1 VYRKRACAH
10 EAMAAS
16 QVHSLLSRRY
26 KAWLI
31 LVLLVVSTLNFSD
44 RAILAVLAQPIKEDL
59 KLSDAA
65 LGMLQGLG
73 FAILYSVLGVP
84 LGWLAERFNRKNLI
98 AACVAVWSLM
108 SVACGFAGRFAT
120 LLLGRVGVG
129 IGEAGFQ
136 PSVSSLLADH
146 FTADRRASVFAIV
159 TLGSPIGFL
168 VGQSAGGWF
177 AAHFSWRAAFFA
189 LGVPGLIAALLV
201 CMTVREP
208 PRGLAEGHLAAAPA
222 PPLKLAFRELWSKP
236 TFRHLLV
243 AFTVSGFAF
252 NAMAQFVLTFY
263 LRAFVVPLAVAGA
276 VFGAVSFSSNGLGML
291 LGAWSFDGLSRRD
304 PRWSAWGPAG
314 ALVLAAPLYLL
325 ALTST
330 QTWRFLGLIWFGNFV
345 LISFF
350 AQSVATAQNLVGP
363 RMRALTSAL
372 LFMIAGL
379 VGAGLGP
386 TALGV
391 ASDFFGSR
399 AFGAADFLA
408 SCPGGHAALSAP
420 HTLDRAC
427 RAASAQGLRGAL
439 ICMQIFYFWA
449 AIHYLLAARTLRQD
463 LYAPA
468 ASPQLSVSRVN

>member
-1 VYRKRACAH
+1 MYRKLACGYDTMASSKAH
-10 EAMAAS
+10 P
-16 QVHSLLSRRY
+16 LLSRRY
-26 KAWLI
+26 KTWLV

-73 FAILYSVLGVP
+73 FAILYSVLGIP

-146 FTADRRASVFAIV
+146 FTADRRASAFAIV

-168 VGQSAGGWF
+168 VGQSVGGWF
-177 AAHFSWRAAFFA
+177 AGHFSWRAAFFA
-189 LGVPGLIAALLV
+189 LGVPGLLAALLV
-201 CMTVREP
+201 CLTMREP
-208 PRGLAEGHLAAAPA
+208 PRGLAEGRLAHAAA
-222 PPLKLAFRELWSKP
+222 PPLKLAFQELWSKP

-263 LRAFVVPLAVAGA
+263 LRAFVVPLAIAGA

-314 ALVLAAPLYLL
+314 ALVVAAPLYL
-325 ALTST
+325 AAVMST
-330 QTWRFLGLIWFGNFV
+330 RTGPFLGLIWLANFV

-372 LFMIAGL
+372 LFMIANL

-386 TALGV
+386 TALGM

-399 AFGAADFLA
+399 AFGAADFLT
-408 SCPGGHAALSAP
+408 SCPGGHAALSAT
-420 HTLDRAC
+420 HALDLAC
-427 RAASAQGLRGAL
+427 RAASARGLRDAL
-439 ICMQIFYFWA
+439 ACVQFFYFWA
-449 AIHYLLAARTLRQD
+449 AVHYLLAARTLKKD
-463 LYAPA
+463 LYAPPA
-468 ASPQLSVSRVN
+468 

>member
-1 VYRKRACAH
+1 VVYRKLACGH
-10 EAMAAS
+10 DAMAAS
-16 QVHSLLSRRY
+16 HTHSLLSRRY
-26 KAWLI
+26 KTWLI
-31 LVLLVVSTLNFSD
+31 LVLLLVSTLNFSD

-98 AACVAVWSLM
+98 AACVAIWSLM

-146 FTADRRASVFAIV
+146 FTANRRASVFAIV
-159 TLGSPIGFL
+159 TLGSPLGFL

-189 LGVPGLIAALLV
+189 LGVPGLMSALLV
-201 CMTVREP
+201 CMTLREP
-208 PRGLAEGHLAAAPA
+208 PRGLADGHVASAQA
-222 PPLKLAFRELWSKP
+222 PPLKVAIQELWSKS

-263 LRAFVVPLAVAGA
+263 LRAFVVPLAVAG
-276 VFGAVSFSSNGLGML
+276 VIFGAVSFSSNGLGML
-291 LGAWSFDGLSRRD
+291 LGAWGFDALSRRD

-314 ALVLAAPLYLL
+314 ALALAAPIYFG
-325 ALTST
+325 AFAST
-330 QTWRFLGLIWFGNFV
+330 KTWQFLGLIWLGNFV

-379 VGAGLGP
+379 IGAGLGP

-391 ASDFFGSR
+391 ASDFFGTK
-399 AFGAADFLA
+399 AFGAADFIA
-408 SCPGGHAALSAP
+408 SCPGGRAGSSAP
-420 HTLDRAC
+420 HALDIAC
-427 RAASAQGLRGAL
+427 RAASAQGLRDAL
-439 ICMQIFYFWA
+439 ICMQIFYIWA
-449 AIHYLLAARTLRQD
+449 AVHYLLAARTLKQD

-468 ASPQLSVSRVN
+468 GDPETSVFN

>member
-1 VYRKRACAH
+1 MAYRKLACGH
-10 EAMAAS
+10 EATAAAH
-16 QVHSLLSRRY
+16 VHSLLSRRY
-26 KAWLI
+26 KTWLV
-31 LVLLVVSTLNFSD
+31 LVLLLVSTLNFSD

-108 SVACGFAGRFAT
+108 SVACGFASRFAT

-146 FTADRRASVFAIV
+146 FTADRRASVFALV

-168 VGQSAGGWF
+168 VGQSVGGWF

-189 LGVPGLIAALLV
+189 LGVPGLISALLV
-201 CMTVREP
+201 YLTVEEP
-208 PRGLAEGHLAAAPA
+208 PRGLAEGRLASAGA
-222 PPLKLAFRELWSKP
+222 PPLKVAIQELWSKP
-236 TFRHLLV
+236 TFRHLLL

-263 LRAFVVPLAVAGA
+263 LRAYTVPLALAG
-276 VFGAVSFSSNGLGML
+276 VTFGAVSFSSNGLGMV
-291 LGAWSFDGLSRRD
+291 LGAWGFDGLSRRD

-314 ALVLAAPLYLL
+314 ALALAAPIYF
-325 ALTST
+325 AAFTSA
-330 QTWRFLGLIWFGNFV
+330 QTWQFLGLIWLGNFV

-379 VGAGLGP
+379 IGAGLGP
-386 TALGV
+386 TVLGV
-391 ASDFFGSR
+391 ASDFFGGK
-399 AFGAADFLA
+399 AFGGPDFIA
-408 SCPGGHAALSAP
+408 SCPGGRGALSAP
-420 HTLDRAC
+420 HTLDLAC
-427 RAASAQGLRGAL
+427 RAASAQGLRDAL
-439 ICMQIFYFWA
+439 IGMQVFYLWG
-449 AIHYLLAARTLRQD
+449 AIHFLFAARTLKQD
-463 LYAPA
+463 LYTPA
-468 ASPQLSVSRVN
+468 DPQSD

>member
-1 VYRKRACAH
+1 MLYRKLARGHDAIS
-10 EAMAAS
+10 AS
-16 QVHSLLSRRY
+16 PVHPLLSRRY
-26 KAWLI
+26 KTWLI
-31 LVLLVVSTLNFSD
+31 LVLLLVSTLNFSD

-59 KLSDAA
+59 KLSDAD
-65 LGMLQGLG
+65 LGMLQGLA
-73 FAILYSVLGVP
+73 FAILYSVLGLP

-108 SVACGFAGRFAT
+108 SVACGFASRFAT

-146 FTADRRASVFAIV
+146 FTANRRASVFAIV
-159 TLGSPIGFL
+159 TLGSPLGFL
-168 VGQSAGGWF
+168 VGQSVGGWF

-189 LGVPGLIAALLV
+189 LGVPGLLSALL
-201 CMTVREP
+201 MYLTVSEP
-208 PRGLAEGHLAAAPA
+208 PRGLAEGHPASAHAPA
-222 PPLKLAFRELWSKP
+222 LKAAVRELWSKP
-236 TFRHLLV
+236 TFRHLLA

-263 LRAFVVPLAVAGA
+263 LRSFAVSLAVAGA

-291 LGAWSFDGLSRRD
+291 LGAWGFDGLSRRD

-314 ALVLAAPLYLL
+314 ALAFAAPIYLAAF
-325 ALTST
+325 TST
-330 QTWRFLGLIWFGNFV
+330 QTWRFLGLVWLGNLV

-379 VGAGLGP
+379 FGAGLGP

-391 ASDFFGSR
+391 ASDFFGSK
-399 AFGAADFLA
+399 AFGAAHFIA
-408 SCPGGHAALSAP
+408 SCPGGHAGSRAP
-420 HTLDRAC
+420 HALDIAC
-427 RAASAQGLRGAL
+427 RTASAQGLREAL
-439 ICMQIFYFWA
+439 ICVQIFYLWA

-468 ASPQLSVSRVN
+468 AHREVSA